1 MDITLSLIELCRK
14 GDRRAEYELYKLSYS
29 YLMSICIRYTR
40 QQDKAMEVLNMG
52 FFRILKGLDTYRTDA
67 PIKPWMRRIM
77 INTIINEYKK
87 EKLHYGNHEYVD
99 SYVEKDVWQ
108 EMSAAVDVV
117 DAAVITEVIGQ
128 LPPATRQVFNLFF
141 VDGYSHKEIASM
153 LGISEGTSKWHL
165 SVGKEKFKEHIQK
178 MTVTKPIEA
187 A

>member
-1 MDITLSLIELCRK
+1 MSLIELCRK
-14 GDRRAEYELYKLSYS
+14 GDRRAEYEFYKLSYS

-40 QQDKAMEVLNMG
+40 QQDKAMEVLNLG
-52 FFRILKGLDTYRTDA
+52 FFKILKGLDSYRENA

-87 EKLHYGNHEYVD
+87 EKLHYGHHEYIDNYVD
-99 SYVEKDVWQ
+99 KDVWQ
-108 EMSAAVDVV
+108 DMNSAVDQV
-117 DAAVITEVIGQ
+117 DGAVITEIIGH

-165 SVGKEKFKEHIQK
+165 SSGKEKFKEHIQK
-178 MTVTKPIEA
+178 ITMTKPIEA